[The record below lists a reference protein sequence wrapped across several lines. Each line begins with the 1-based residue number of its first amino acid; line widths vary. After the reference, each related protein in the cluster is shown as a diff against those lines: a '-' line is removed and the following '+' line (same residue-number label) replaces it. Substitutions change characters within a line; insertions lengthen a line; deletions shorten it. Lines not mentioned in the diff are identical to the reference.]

1 MAVQLQR
8 HTFTVDEYHK
18 MLEAGVLTEDD
29 RLELICGEIVE
40 MAPIGSRHMA
50 HVNRI
55 ARILG
60 DRLGQRA
67 IVSVQNPVRLDDRSE
82 PQPDVAV
89 LHFRDDDYVSA
100 LPTVQDTYF
109 LVEVSDTTVSYDRET
124 KLLLYARVGIPEV
137 WLVDLTARRLEVYRS
152 PSPNGYLEVRNAYPG
167 ASVTPTPFPD
177 IAIKLDEMLV

>member
-18 MLEAGVLTEDD
+18 MLEAGVFTEDD
-29 RLELICGEIVE
+29 RVELICGEVIE
-40 MAPIGSRHMA
+40 MPPIGSKHVG

-60 DRLGQRA
+60 NRLGQRA
-67 IVSVQNPVRLDDRSE
+67 IVSVQNPIRLDDRSE

-100 LPTVQDTYF
+100 IPTGQDIYF
-109 LVEVSDTTVSYDRET
+109 LVEVSDTTIAYDRET
-124 KLLLYARVGIPEV
+124 KLPLYARAGVPEV
-137 WLVDLTARRLEVYRS
+137 WLLDLSARRVEVHRS
-152 PSPNGYLEVRNAYPG
+152 PSPNGYLDMRHAYSG
-167 ASVTPTPFPD
+167 ASLTPAAFPD
-177 IAIKLDEMLV
+177 LVVNIDEVLV